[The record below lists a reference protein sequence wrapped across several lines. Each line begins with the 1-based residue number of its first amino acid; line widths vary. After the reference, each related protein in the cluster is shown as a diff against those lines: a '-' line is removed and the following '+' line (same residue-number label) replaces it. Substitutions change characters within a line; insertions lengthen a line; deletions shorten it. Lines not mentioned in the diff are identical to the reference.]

1 MYSVIKSFWVYG
13 VGGVL
18 VIVIIFVW
26 RYEMRQSAQYELRHE
41 IAQTNWKHNTKTF
54 HLEQQRLKQIQQRLK
69 QIQQRYF
76 TKVAA
81 TDEEHDDVDHALLES
96 LHASKN
102 WSATDIPNTIFIKLC
117 QAELVDHAQS
127 HRCESAVQS
136 AQSLQNNKNPR
147 TNQ

>member
-1 MYSVIKSFWVYG
+1 MMYSVIKSFWAYG

-26 RYEMRQSAQYELRHE
+26 RYEMRQSAQHELRHE
-41 IAQTNWKHNTKTF
+41 IAQTNWKHNTETF
-54 HLEQQRLKQIQQRLK
+54 YLEQQRLK

-76 TKVAA
+76 TEVAA

-102 WSATDIPNTIFIKLC
+102 WSATDIPNAIFIKLC
-117 QAELVDHAQS
+117 QAELVDRAQA
-127 HRCESAVQS
+127 HRCKSAVQFT
-136 AQSLQNNKNPR
+136 QSLQNNQDPGA
-147 TNQ
+147 NQ

>member
-1 MYSVIKSFWVYG
+1 M
-13 VGGVL
+13 
-18 VIVIIFVW
+18 FVW
-26 RYEMRQSAQYELRHE
+26 RYEMRQSAQHELRHE
-41 IAQTNWKHNTKTF
+41 IAQANWKHNTETF
-54 HLEQQRLKQIQQRLK
+54 HLEQQRLKQIQQR
-69 QIQQRYF
+69 YF
-76 TKVAA
+76 AEAAA

-117 QAELVDHAQS
+117 QAELVDHAQA
-127 HRCESAVQS
+127 HRCESALQS